1 MSKRVGVW
9 TAAGYLDPE
18 RLFLL
23 NFRIANEERKW
34 LKRQMASLKQTTV
47 REAQSVKGSALHT
60 GSEVTVTVHPAPANT
75 GFVFKRIDLADEP
88 TVAAHIDNVK
98 QVERATT
105 LGEGTVKIHTVE
117 HLLSAMRGCGIDNA
131 VIEINANEPPIGD
144 GSARLFVE
152 LLSKAGVQEL
162 DANVA
167 EYEIHEPIR
176 VTSRDG
182 GYIIAW
188 PSDRFEVSC
197 TNANH
202 LGKHTQ
208 FRTWNPETGNYAK
221 EIALARTFVFYE
233 EVQPLL
239 EKGLIKGGSLENAV
253 VIRGDAILS
262 REPLRYED
270 EFVRHKILDVIGDL
284 SLFPVRLKAHIYAV
298 KPSHALNVELAREI
312 YKQYKQRQAQRVPVE
327 SFPMGEGGLDAQD
340 IMKILPHRYPF
351 LLVDRILAFEGQ
363 NKIVGQKAVSMN
375 EPFFPGH
382 FPGHPVM
389 PGVLQVEAMAQ
400 VASIL
405 MCRNTGAGSGK
416 IGYFMSADKVK
427 FRKPVLPG
435 DTLIIEV
442 ELVKSRGKI
451 AKAVGTCRVKNAVVS
466 EGELMFGLVEA

>member
-1 MSKRVGVW
+1 
-9 TAAGYLDPE
+9 
-18 RLFLL
+18 
-23 NFRIANEERKW
+23 
-34 LKRQMASLKQTTV
+34 MASLNQTTV
-47 REAQSVKGSALHT
+47 REAQSVKGFALHT
-60 GSEVTVTVHPAPANT
+60 GSEVTLTVKPAAANT
-75 GFVFKRIDLADEP
+75 GYVFKRIDLADEP
-88 TVAAHIDNVK
+88 TVTAHIDHVK

-105 LGEGTVKIHTVE
+105 LGEGNVKIHTVE
-117 HLLSAMRGCGIDNA
+117 HLLSALRGCGIDNA
-131 VIEINANEPPIGD
+131 LLEINANEPPIGD
-144 GSARLFVE
+144 GSGRLFVD
-152 LLSKAGVQEL
+152 LLAKAGRQEL
-162 DANVA
+162 DAPVA
-167 EYEIHEPIR
+167 EYELHEPVR
-176 VTSRDG
+176 VTGRDG

-233 EVQPLL
+233 EVQPLM

-262 REPLRYED
+262 REPLRYDD
-270 EFVRHKILDVIGDL
+270 EFVRHKILDIIGDL

-312 YKQYKQRQAQRVPVE
+312 YKQYKQRQAQRVPFE
-327 SFPMGEGGLDAQD
+327 QSFLTGEGAMDTQD
-340 IMKILPHRYPF
+340 IMKVLPHRYPF
-351 LLVDRILAFEGQ
+351 LLVDRILSFEG
-363 NKIVGQKAVSMN
+363 NTKAVGQKAVSIN

-405 MCRNTGAGSGK
+405 LSRASGVAGK

-427 FRKPVLPG
+427 WRKPVLPG

-442 ELVKSRGKI
+442 EMTKWRGKI
-451 AKAVGTCRVKNAVVS
+451 ARAMGVCRVKNEIVS
-466 EGELMFGLVEA
+466 EAELMFGIIDT

>member
-1 MSKRVGVW
+1 
-9 TAAGYLDPE
+9 
-18 RLFLL
+18 
-23 NFRIANEERKW
+23 
-34 LKRQMASLKQTTV
+34 MASLKQTTV
-47 REAQSVKGSALHT
+47 HEPQSVKGFALHT
-60 GSEVTVTVHPAPANT
+60 GADVTLTVKPAAANT
-75 GFVFKRIDLADEP
+75 GYIFKRIDLADEP
-88 TVAAHIDNVK
+88 TVSAHIDHVK

-105 LGEGTVKIHTVE
+105 LGEGSVKIHTVE
-117 HLLSAMRGCGIDNA
+117 HLLSALRGCGIDNA
-131 VIEINANEPPIGD
+131 LIEINANEPPIGD
-144 GSARLFVE
+144 GSGRHFIEMLE
-152 LLSKAGVQEL
+152 KAGKQEL
-162 DANVA
+162 DATVV
-167 EYEIHEPIR
+167 EYELHEPVR

-188 PSDRFEVSC
+188 PSDRFEISC

-208 FRTWNPETGNYAK
+208 YRTWNPETGNYAK

-233 EVQPLL
+233 EVQPLM

-270 EFVRHKILDVIGDL
+270 EFVRHKILDIIGDL

-312 YKQYKQRQAQRVPVE
+312 YKQYKQRQAQRLPVE
-327 SFPMGEGGLDAQD
+327 YVPMGEGGMDTQD

-351 LLVDRILAFEGQ
+351 LLVDRILSFEGD
-363 NKIVGQKAVSMN
+363 NKAIGQKAVTMN

-400 VASIL
+400 VASLL
-405 MCRNTGAGSGK
+405 MCRAVGVTGGGK
-416 IGYFMSADKVK
+416 LGYFMSADKVK

-442 ELVKSRGKI
+442 ELTKARGKI
-451 AKAVGTCRVKNAVVS
+451 AKASCHCRVKNEIVS
-466 EGELMFGLVEA
+466 EGELMFALVEP

>member
-1 MSKRVGVW
+1 
-9 TAAGYLDPE
+9 
-18 RLFLL
+18 
-23 NFRIANEERKW
+23 
-34 LKRQMASLKQTTV
+34 MASLKQTTV
-47 REAQSVKGSALHT
+47 REVQSVKGSALHT
-60 GSEVTVTVHPAPANT
+60 GSEVTLTVRPAPANT

-105 LGEGTVKIHTVE
+105 LGEGNVKIHTVE
-117 HLLSAMRGCGIDNA
+117 HLLSAMRGLGIDNA

-144 GSARLFVE
+144 GSGRLFIE
-152 LLSKAGVQEL
+152 LLEKAGKTEL
-162 DANVA
+162 DAPVA
-167 EYEIHEPIR
+167 EYELNEPIR

-182 GYIIAW
+182 GYLIAW
-188 PSDRFEVSC
+188 PSDRFEISC

-270 EFVRHKILDVIGDL
+270 EFVRHKILDIIGDL

-312 YKQYKQRQAQRVPVE
+312 YKQYKTRQAQRMPVE
-327 SFPMGEGGLDAQD
+327 SIPMGEGGLDAQD
-340 IMKILPHRYPF
+340 IMKILPHRHPF
-351 LLVDRILAFEGQ
+351 LLVDRILAFDGQ
-363 NKIVGQKAVSMN
+363 NKIVGQKAVTMN
-375 EPFFPGH
+375 EPYFPGH

-405 MCRNTGAGSGK
+405 VCRNTGSGGQ

-442 ELVKSRGKI
+442 ELTRARGKI
-451 AKAVGTCRVKNAVVS
+451 AKATGVCRVKGDVVS
-466 EGELMFGLVEA
+466 EAELMFGLVET

>member
-1 MSKRVGVW
+1 
-9 TAAGYLDPE
+9 
-18 RLFLL
+18 
-23 NFRIANEERKW
+23 
-34 LKRQMASLKQTTV
+34 MASLKQTTV
-47 REAQSVKGSALHT
+47 HEAQSVKGFALHT
-60 GSEVTVTVHPAPANT
+60 GSDVTLTVKPAAADT
-75 GFVFKRIDLADEP
+75 GYIFKRIDLPDEP
-88 TVAAHIDNVK
+88 TVTAHIDNVK

-105 LGEGTVKIHTVE
+105 LGEGSVKIHTVE
-117 HLLSAMRGCGIDNA
+117 HLLSALRGCGIDNA
-131 VIEINANEPPIGD
+131 LIEIDANEPPIGD
-144 GSARLFVE
+144 GSARLFLE
-152 LLSKAGVQEL
+152 MLEKAGKQEL
-162 DANVA
+162 DATVV
-167 EYEIHEPIR
+167 EYELHEPVR

-208 FRTWNPETGNYAK
+208 YRTWNPETGHYGK
-221 EIALARTFVFYE
+221 DLGQARTFVFYE
-233 EVQPLL
+233 EVQPLM

-270 EFVRHKILDVIGDL
+270 EFVRHKILDIIGDL
-284 SLFPVRLKAHIYAV
+284 SLFPARLKAHIYAV
-298 KPSHALNVELAREI
+298 KPSHGLNVELAREI
-312 YKQYKQRQAQRVPVE
+312 YKQYKQRQSQRLPVQYAH
-327 SFPMGEGGLDAQD
+327 SGDGGMDAQD
-340 IMKILPHRYPF
+340 IMKILPHRFPF
-351 LLVDRILAFEGQ
+351 LLVDRILGFEGTT
-363 NKIVGQKAVSMN
+363 KAVGQKAVTMN

-405 MCRNTGAGSGK
+405 MSRSSDSAGK

-442 ELVKSRGKI
+442 ELTKSRGKV
-451 AKAVGTCRVKNAVVS
+451 ARAMGVCRVNNEIVS
-466 EGELMFGLVEA
+466 EGDLMFGLVDT

>member
-1 MSKRVGVW
+1 
-9 TAAGYLDPE
+9 
-18 RLFLL
+18 
-23 NFRIANEERKW
+23 
-34 LKRQMASLKQTTV
+34 MASLKQTTV
-47 REAQSVKGSALHT
+47 REPQSVKGSALHT
-60 GSEVTVTVHPAPANT
+60 GSDVTLTVKPAAANT
-75 GFVFKRIDLADEP
+75 GFIFKRIDLPDEP

-105 LGEGTVKIHTVE
+105 LGEGSVKIHTVE
-117 HLLSAMRGCGIDNA
+117 HLLSALRGCGIDNA
-131 VIEINANEPPIGD
+131 LIEINANEPPIGD
-144 GSARLFVE
+144 GSGRLFIE
-152 LLSKAGVQEL
+152 LIEKAGKQEL
-162 DANVA
+162 DATVA
-167 EYEIHEPIR
+167 EYEITEPLR

-188 PSDRFEVSC
+188 PSDRFEISC

-233 EVQPLL
+233 EVQPLM

-262 REPLRYED
+262 REPLRYDD
-270 EFVRHKILDVIGDL
+270 EFVRHKILDIIGDL
-284 SLFPVRLKAHIYAV
+284 SLFPLRLKAHIYAV
-298 KPSHALNVELAREI
+298 KPSHALNVELAKEV
-312 YKQYKQRQAQRVPVE
+312 YKQYKQRQAQRAPFEHVAI
-327 SFPMGEGGLDAQD
+327 GEGGMDTAE
-340 IMKILPHRYPF
+340 IMKVLPHRFPF
-351 LLVDRILAFEGQ
+351 LLVDRILGFEG
-363 NKIVGQKAVSMN
+363 NTKAIGQKAVTMN

-405 MCRNTGAGSGK
+405 LSRASGVSGK
-416 IGYFMSADKVK
+416 VGYFMSADKVK
-427 FRKPVLPG
+427 WRKPVLPG

-442 ELVKSRGKI
+442 ELTKSRGKI
-451 AKAVGTCRVKNAVVS
+451 ARAYGVCRVKNDIVS
-466 EGELMFGLVEA
+466 EAELMFGIMDA

>member
-1 MSKRVGVW
+1 
-9 TAAGYLDPE
+9 
-18 RLFLL
+18 
-23 NFRIANEERKW
+23 
-34 LKRQMASLKQTTV
+34 MASLKQTTV
-47 REAQSVKGSALHT
+47 REAQTVKGSALHT
-60 GSEVTVTVHPAPANT
+60 GHDVTLTVKPAPAGT
-75 GFVFKRIDLADEP
+75 GFVFKRTDLADEP

-105 LGEGTVKIHTVE
+105 LGEGSVKIHTVE
-117 HLLSAMRGCGIDNA
+117 HLLSALRGLGIDNA
-131 VIEINANEPPIGD
+131 LIELNANEPPIGD
-144 GSARLFVE
+144 GSGKLFLE
-152 LLSKAGVQEL
+152 LLSEAGKTEL
-162 DANVA
+162 DAPVS
-167 EYEIHEPIR
+167 EYELPEPIR

-221 EIALARTFVFYE
+221 DIALARTFVFYE
-233 EVQPLL
+233 EVQPLM

-270 EFVRHKILDVIGDL
+270 EFVRHKILDIIGDL
-284 SLFPVRLKAHIYAV
+284 SLFPARLKAHIYAV

-312 YKQYKQRQAQRVPVE
+312 YKHYKVRLAQRAPLE
-327 SFPMGEGGLDAQD
+327 GMPIGEGGLDAAE
-340 IMKILPHRYPF
+340 IMKVLPHRHPF
-351 LLVDRILAFEGQ
+351 LLVDRILGFEGTT
-363 NKIVGQKAVSMN
+363 KVVGQKAVTMN

-405 MCRNTGAGSGK
+405 LFKNTGVGGK

-427 FRKPVLPG
+427 WRKPVLPG

-442 ELVKSRGKI
+442 EMTKFRGKI
-451 AKAVGTCRVKNAVVS
+451 AKATGVCRVKGEIVS
-466 EGELMFGLVEA
+466 EAELMFGIVDA

>member
-1 MSKRVGVW
+1 
-9 TAAGYLDPE
+9 
-18 RLFLL
+18 
-23 NFRIANEERKW
+23 
-34 LKRQMASLKQTTV
+34 MASLQQTTV

-60 GSEVTVTVHPAPANT
+60 GSEVTLTVRPAAANT
-75 GFVFKRIDLADEP
+75 GFIFKRIDLPDEP

-98 QVERATT
+98 HVERATT

-117 HLLSAMRGCGIDNA
+117 HLLSAMRGLGIDNA
-131 VIEINANEPPIGD
+131 IIEINANEPPIGD
-144 GSARLFVE
+144 GSGRLFIE
-152 LLSKAGVQEL
+152 LLERAGKQEL
-162 DANVA
+162 DAPVA
-167 EYEIHEPIR
+167 EYELREPIR

-182 GYIIAW
+182 GYLIAW
-188 PSDRFEVSC
+188 PSDRFEISC

-270 EFVRHKILDVIGDL
+270 EFVRHKILDIIGDL

-298 KPSHALNVELAREI
+298 KPSHALNVDLAREI
-312 YKQYKQRQAQRVPVE
+312 YKQYKQRQAQRVPME
-327 SFPMGEGGLDAQD
+327 SVPMGEGGLDAQD
-340 IMKILPHRYPF
+340 IMKILPHRHPF
-351 LLVDRILAFEGQ
+351 LLVDRVLAFDGL
-363 NKIVGQKAVSMN
+363 NKIIAQKAVTMN
-375 EPFFPGH
+375 EPYFPGH

-400 VASIL
+400 AASIVL
-405 MCRNTGAGSGK
+405 CRNTGGEGGK

-451 AKAVGTCRVKNAVVS
+451 AKAVGTCRVKNDIVS
-466 EGELMFGLVEA
+466 EAELMFGLVDT

>member
-1 MSKRVGVW
+1 MPRRSRGRRFTPANDVTLTVKP
-9 TAAGYLDPE
+9 AA
-18 RLFLL
+18 
-23 NFRIANEERKW
+23 
-34 LKRQMASLKQTTV
+34 
-47 REAQSVKGSALHT
+47 
-60 GSEVTVTVHPAPANT
+60 ANT
-75 GFVFKRIDLADEP
+75 GFIFKRTDLADEP

-98 QVERATT
+98 HVERATT
-105 LGEGTVKIHTVE
+105 LGEGSVKIHTVE
-117 HLLSAMRGCGIDNA
+117 HLLSALRGFGIDNA
-131 VIEINANEPPIGD
+131 VIEISANEPPIGD
-144 GSARLFVE
+144 GSGRLFVE
-152 LLSKAGVQEL
+152 LLEHAGKTEL
-162 DANVA
+162 DAPLA
-167 EYEIHEPIR
+167 EYELVEPVR

-221 EIALARTFVFYE
+221 DIAQARTFVFYE
-233 EVQPLL
+233 EVQPLM

-270 EFVRHKILDVIGDL
+270 EFVRHKILDIIGDL

-312 YKQYKQRQAQRVPVE
+312 YKQYKHRQAQRAPAE
-327 SFPMGEGGLDAQD
+327 GMPIGEGGMDAAE
-340 IMKILPHRYPF
+340 IMKVIPHRYPF
-351 LLVDRILAFEGQ
+351 LLVDRILGFEGTT
-363 NKIVGQKAVSMN
+363 KIVGQKAVTMN

-405 MCRNTGAGSGK
+405 LFKNTGVGGK

-427 FRKPVLPG
+427 WRKPVLPG

-442 ELVKSRGKI
+442 EMTKFRGKI
-451 AKAVGTCRVKNAVVS
+451 AKATGLCRVKNEIVS
-466 EGELMFGLVEA
+466 EAELMFGIVDA

>member
-1 MSKRVGVW
+1 
-9 TAAGYLDPE
+9 
-18 RLFLL
+18 
-23 NFRIANEERKW
+23 
-34 LKRQMASLKQTTV
+34 MASLKQTTV
-47 REAQSVKGSALHT
+47 REPQSVKGAALHT
-60 GSEVTVTVHPAPANT
+60 GANVTLTVKPAAANT
-75 GFVFKRIDLADEP
+75 GFVFKRIDLPDEP
-88 TVAAHIDNVK
+88 TVNAHIDNVK

-105 LGEGTVKIHTVE
+105 LGEGSVKIHTVE
-117 HLLSAMRGCGIDNA
+117 HLLSALRGVGIDNA
-131 VIEINANEPPIGD
+131 SIELDANEPPIGD
-144 GSARLFVE
+144 GSARQFLE
-152 LLSKAGVQEL
+152 MLEKAGVQEL
-162 DANVA
+162 DAPLV
-167 EYEIHEPIR
+167 EYELHEPIR
-176 VTSRDG
+176 VTGRDG

-208 FRTWNPETGNYAK
+208 YRTWNPETGNYAK
-221 EIALARTFVFYE
+221 DIGLARTFVFYE
-233 EVQPLL
+233 EVQPLM

-270 EFVRHKILDVIGDL
+270 EFVRHKILDIVGDL
-284 SLFPVRLKAHIYAV
+284 SLFPGRLKAHIYAV
-298 KPSHALNVELAREI
+298 KPSHGLNVELAREI
-312 YKQYKQRQAQRVPVE
+312 YKQFKHRQAQRLPADYVPI
-327 SFPMGEGGLDAQD
+327 GEGGLDTQE

-351 LLVDRILAFEGQ
+351 LMIDRIIGFEGQ
-363 NKIVGQKAVSMN
+363 TKVIGQKAVTMN

-400 VASIL
+400 VASL
-405 MCRNTGAGSGK
+405 LLFKATGDAGK

-442 ELVKSRGKI
+442 ELTKWRGKI
-451 AKAVGTCRVKNAVVS
+451 AKAACACRVKGEIVS
-466 EGELMFGLVEA
+466 EGELMFGLIDS

>member
-1 MSKRVGVW
+1 
-9 TAAGYLDPE
+9 
-18 RLFLL
+18 
-23 NFRIANEERKW
+23 
-34 LKRQMASLKQTTV
+34 MASLKQTTV
-47 REAQSVKGSALHT
+47 REPQSVKGSALHT
-60 GSEVTVTVHPAPANT
+60 GSNVTLTVKPAAANT
-75 GFVFKRIDLADEP
+75 GYIFKRIDLPDEP

-105 LGEGTVKIHTVE
+105 LGEGSVKIHTVE
-117 HLLSAMRGCGIDNA
+117 HLLSALRGLGIDNA
-131 VIEINANEPPIGD
+131 VIELDANEPPIGD
-144 GSARLFVE
+144 GSSRHFIEMLE
-152 LLSKAGVQEL
+152 KAGVQEL
-162 DANVA
+162 DAKRV
-167 EYEIHEPIR
+167 EYELQEPVR
-176 VTSRDG
+176 VTGRDG

-208 FRTWNPETGNYAK
+208 YRTWNPETGNYAK
-221 EIALARTFVFYE
+221 DIALARTFVFYE
-233 EVQPLL
+233 EVQPLM

-284 SLFPVRLKAHIYAV
+284 SLFPGRLKAHIYAS
-298 KPSHALNVELAREI
+298 KPSHGLNVELAREI
-312 YKQYKQRQAQRVPVE
+312 YKQFKSRQAQHTPAFVHT
-327 SFPMGEGGLDAQD
+327 GEGGLDTQD

-351 LLVDRILAFEGQ
+351 LLVDRILSFDGETKA
-363 NKIVGQKAVSMN
+363 VGQKAVTMN
-375 EPFFPGH
+375 EPYFPGH

-400 VASIL
+400 VASVL
-405 MCRNTGAGSGK
+405 LYRAMGNVAK

-435 DTLIIEV
+435 DTLLIEV
-442 ELVKSRGKI
+442 ELTKWRGKI
-451 AKAVGTCRVKNAVVS
+451 CRAAGVCRVKNDIVS
-466 EGELMFGLVEA
+466 EGELMFGLIDT

>member
-1 MSKRVGVW
+1 
-9 TAAGYLDPE
+9 
-18 RLFLL
+18 
-23 NFRIANEERKW
+23 
-34 LKRQMASLKQTTV
+34 MASLKQTTV
-47 REAQSVKGSALHT
+47 REAQTVKGSALHT
-60 GSEVTVTVHPAPANT
+60 GSDVTLTVKPAAANT
-75 GFVFKRIDLADEP
+75 GYIFKRTDLADEP
-88 TVAAHIDNVK
+88 TVAAHIDHVK

-105 LGEGTVKIHTVE
+105 LGEGSVKIHTVE
-117 HLLSAMRGCGIDNA
+117 HLLSALRGCGIDNA
-131 VIEINANEPPIGD
+131 LIEISANEPPIGD
-144 GSARLFVE
+144 GSGKLFIE
-152 LLSKAGVQEL
+152 MLEKAGKVEL
-162 DANVA
+162 DATVA
-167 EYEIHEPIR
+167 EYELNEPVR

-233 EVQPLL
+233 EVQPLM

-270 EFVRHKILDVIGDL
+270 EFVRHKILDIIGDL
-284 SLFPVRLKAHIYAV
+284 SLFPCRLKAHIYAV

-312 YKQYKQRQAQRVPVE
+312 YKQYKQRQAQRLPVE
-327 SFPMGEGGLDAQD
+327 YVPTGEGGMDTQD
-340 IMKILPHRYPF
+340 IMKVLPHRYPF
-351 LLVDRILAFEGQ
+351 LLVDKILGFEGD
-363 NKIVGQKAVSMN
+363 NKVIGQKAVTMN

-400 VASIL
+400 VASLL
-405 MCRNTGAGSGK
+405 MCRNTGASGK

-427 FRKPVLPG
+427 FRKPVFPG

-442 ELVKSRGKI
+442 ELTKARGKI
-451 AKAVGTCRVKNAVVS
+451 ARASCLCRVKNEIVS
-466 EGELMFGLVEA
+466 EGELMFGLIDT